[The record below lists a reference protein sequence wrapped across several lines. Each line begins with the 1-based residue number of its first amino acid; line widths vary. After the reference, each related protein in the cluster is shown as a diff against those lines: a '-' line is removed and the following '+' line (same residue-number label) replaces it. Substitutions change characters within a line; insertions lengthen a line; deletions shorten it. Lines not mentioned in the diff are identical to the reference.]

1 MWRRKKKCERR
12 LKKHF
17 LSAEQPVAR
26 GEKGGWGGNR
36 VSRTVTVWGFVI
48 IGLLMVESLTHAHR
62 HTKHSLTLEEKQN
75 KKSAASISHLL
86 HHAEIND
93 HD

>member
-12 LKKHF
+12 LKKTF
-17 LSAEQPVAR
+17 SVSRAACGER
-26 GEKGGWGGNR
+26 GERGVGGQQSQQNGDSLGVCNNR
-36 VSRTVTVWGFVI
+36 STDGRVLNARTQ
-48 IGLLMVESLTHAHR
+48 THK
-62 HTKHSLTLEEKQN
+62 TLLTLEEKQN